1 MIQRVHI
8 NEHKCTS
15 LLGIFHQ
22 KNLQVLLKSFV
33 NNYIKLLLEG
43 MGSHRSQFSKYSLR
57 KFMNNLNMYGLC
69 RYMLLL
75 SNFLIAQFKLTY

>member
-1 MIQRVHI
+1 MNMNV
-8 NEHKCTS
+8 
-15 LLGIFHQ
+15 LLCLGFFIR

-69 RYMLLL
+69 IDICYC
-75 SNFLIAQFKLTY
+75 FQIF